1 MRRIDRLIA
10 DHTLRATMPRF
21 GLKGGGGA
29 MKTAHLTD
37 KEATELVYSDLDT
50 LRSHTHLLVAA
61 CKQAEKSAWIRCAS
75 RKQLLAEIIK
85 LYSNN
90 AVGAAEQP
98 F

>member
-1 MRRIDRLIA
+1 
-10 DHTLRATMPRF
+10 
-21 GLKGGGGA
+21 

-37 KEATELVYSDLDT
+37 KEATDLVYGDLDT
-50 LRSHTHLLVAA
+50 LRSYTHLFNAK
-61 CKQAEKSAWIRCAS
+61 CKQADKSAWIRCAS

-90 AVGAAEQP
+90 YVGGAEQP